1 MKPAGPSSA
10 RMTPPTRRPLH
21 RRLGSLARLALAD
34 PDHSPLEGESQK
46 PSRQA
51 KADAEGGGGSGAGA
65 RRSIILSMIRNMD
78 RQDKQDGKLL
88 QAKLTRA
95 MIRCGFKVINE
106 LGSGFSESLLKKR

>member
-1 MKPAGPSSA
+1 M
-10 RMTPPTRRPLH
+10 
-21 RRLGSLARLALAD
+21 ALA
-34 PDHSPLEGESQK
+34 PSTNHSPLGGESQK
-46 PSRQA
+46 RSRQA

-88 QAKLTRA
+88 QAKLTGA
-95 MIRCGFKVINE
+95 MIRCGFAVINE